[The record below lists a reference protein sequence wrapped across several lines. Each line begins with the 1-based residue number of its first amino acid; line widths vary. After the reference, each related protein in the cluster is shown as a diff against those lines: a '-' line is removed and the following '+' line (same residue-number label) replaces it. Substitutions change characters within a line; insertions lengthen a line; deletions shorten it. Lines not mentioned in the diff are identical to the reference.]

1 MQLLPCRQKRRDYF
15 RILGL
20 YIFYFRQQKIP
31 FFSRTGFFNLNN
43 SDIFQKNLRCLF
55 HSAVSNRQQFHAEAA

>member
-1 MQLLPCRQKRRDYF
+1 MQLLPCRQKRWDYF
-15 RILGL
+15 RILEL

-31 FFSRTGFFNLNN
+31 FFSGTGFFNLSN

-55 HSAVSNRQQFHAEAA
+55 HSAVSNRQTFHAAAA